1 MKRKG
6 IYIFLLLV
14 ATLVLSSC
22 SAEIVAID
30 DCEWKMRSVMS
41 NNIETA
47 ADADTSVLAVGETD
61 ELYPNAKIVE
71 MTLVAENGKIT
82 ITDATN
88 DKTYSGTYKVIQ
100 KTPKSIDYEITIDG
114 LNGYATVAPTEY
126 YDGTEIPTLPINLG
140 DYSLYFIPNK

>member
-1 MKRKG
+1 MKKG

-22 SAEIVAID
+22 SAETVAID
-30 DCEWKMRSVMS
+30 DCEWKMRSVMG
-41 NNIETA
+41 NDIENAT
-47 ADADTSVLAVGETD
+47 DADTLVLAVGETD
-61 ELYPNAKIVE
+61 KIYPDAEIVE

-88 DKTYSGTYKVIQ
+88 DKTYSGTYKVTQ

-126 YDGTEIPTLPINLG
+126 YNGTEIPTLPINLG
-140 DYSLYFIPNK
+140 EYSLYFIPNK